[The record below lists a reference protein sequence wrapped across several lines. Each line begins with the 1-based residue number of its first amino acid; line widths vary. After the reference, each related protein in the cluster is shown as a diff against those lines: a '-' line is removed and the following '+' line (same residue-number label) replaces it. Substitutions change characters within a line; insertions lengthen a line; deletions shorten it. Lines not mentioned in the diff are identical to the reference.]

1 MIIIID
7 EVLAVMNIEQLVTT
21 RRTIKKFKADPVD
34 EALFMKW
41 LQAASLAPNHKMT
54 EPWDIIFAGPETRGK
69 LKHKTDFGGAP
80 EVMAVT
86 VKHGKTELETVE
98 NTAAVACFI
107 QNFMLQA
114 WDEGVGTFWCS
125 LGASKAA
132 REVLGV
138 EEGSEVVGII
148 AFGYPEEIP
157 AIKERISIE
166 DKIKKLP

>member
-1 MIIIID
+1 M
-7 EVLAVMNIEQLVTT
+7 
-21 RRTIKKFKADPVD
+21 D

-86 VKHGKTELETVE
+86 VKHGKTDLETVE
-98 NTAAVACFI
+98 NTA
-107 QNFMLQA
+107 
-114 WDEGVGTFWCS
+114 DEGVGTFWCS

-166 DKIKKLP
+166 DKINKLP